1 MKIKNIILLYAT
13 TFKRKIVQTSQLGG
27 GGLCNINKVNVALIF
42 FTKRNKEKD
51 VSKSKKH

>member
-1 MKIKNIILLYAT
+1 MQPHSREKLY
-13 TFKRKIVQTSQLGG
+13 KLHNSGG